1 MASKSQKYDRFQRGE
16 KRQGGQHGTYTK
28 NVSRNAAKKGK
39 AVLNQTIIDILFCLL
54 LPPYGL
60 YRVWTQDK
68 VQPVFKIVCTLA
80 AALILFLWFLLI
92 IPDEK
97 PPVQNVVRTRP
108 TAVQE

>member
-1 MASKSQKYDRFQRGE
+1 MASKQGIDRFRRGE

-28 NVSRNAAKKGK
+28 NVSRNAAIKGK

-54 LPPYGL
+54 VPPYGL

-80 AALILFLWFLLI
+80 AALIMFLWFLLI
-92 IPDEK
+92 IPDQQPE
-97 PPVQNVVRTRP
+97 PQQVVRTRP
-108 TAVQE
+108 VAIQE